1 MAGSVSE
8 FCEWVKSNGGDD
20 AFLEILKKF
29 GFSSK
34 LSLGESGVLYLGCY
48 VFCIHCS
55 SNATLINFKH
65 H

>member
-8 FCEWVKSNGGDD
+8 FCDWVKSNGGDD
-20 AFLEILKKF
+20 AFLEILKF

-55 SNATLINFKH
+55 SNATQFEH